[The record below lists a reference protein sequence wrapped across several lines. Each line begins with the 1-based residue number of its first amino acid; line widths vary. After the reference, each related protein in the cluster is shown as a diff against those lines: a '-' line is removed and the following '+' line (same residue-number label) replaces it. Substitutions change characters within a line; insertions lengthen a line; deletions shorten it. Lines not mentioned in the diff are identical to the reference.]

1 MALDRPPIAAEIR
14 ATLAV
19 AAPLAAANLAQMAMQ
34 VTNAVMVGHL
44 GAVPLAA
51 AGLGNALNATL
62 LMTSQGLL
70 TAVAPMAAHS
80 IGAGDPPA
88 AGRVPGGGLIV
99 ATAGAAPRTVV
110 PLGGPSRAPRLG

>member
-1 MALDRPPIAAEIR
+1 MALDRPPIAAEIP

-19 AAPLAAANLAQMAMQ
+19 AAPLAAANLAQMVMQ
-34 VTNAVMVGHL
+34 VTNAMVGHL

-70 TAVAPMAAHS
+70 TQCPS
-80 IGAGDPPA
+80 PGSL
-88 AGRVPGGGLIV
+88 GRNE
-99 ATAGAAPRTVV
+99 
-110 PLGGPSRAPRLG
+110 

>member
-44 GAVPLAA
+44 GAVPL
-51 AGLGNALNATL
+51 
-62 LMTSQGLL
+62 
-70 TAVAPMAAHS
+70 V
-80 IGAGDPPA
+80 D
-88 AGRVPGGGLIV
+88 
-99 ATAGAAPRTVV
+99 
-110 PLGGPSRAPRLG
+110 RL

>member
-19 AAPLAAANLAQMAMQ
+19 AAPLAAANLAQMVMQ

-51 AGLGNALNATL
+51 AELGNALNATL

-70 TAVAPMAAHS
+70 TAVAPPRR
-80 IGAGDPPA
+80 GARRRRQPAPITGGWHPVGD
-88 AGRVPGGGLIV
+88 
-99 ATAGAAPRTVV
+99 
-110 PLGGPSRAPRLG
+110 

>member
-14 ATLAV
+14 ATFAV

-51 AGLGNALNATL
+51 AGPLKRMCHGKVIDL
-62 LMTSQGLL
+62 SW
-70 TAVAPMAAHS
+70 VCPRVDRAAHQHH
-80 IGAGDPPA
+80 
-88 AGRVPGGGLIV
+88 
-99 ATAGAAPRTVV
+99 
-110 PLGGPSRAPRLG
+110 